1 MILSD
6 TRIAINGK
14 AGMIQPFNED
24 HISAA
29 SYDLTLA
36 DHILVESVDDNS
48 DGWIEVNIDKPYIVK
63 PKQFILASTEEI
75 VTIPP
80 NLCAQV
86 VLRSSAARAGWNH
99 ALAGWIDPGF
109 SGQIT
114 LELTNQRQ
122 LADLEVHTGQRL
134 LQLVVHQL
142 VTPPQAL
149 YGVKGNYQH
158 QRRVTRSNLNLKA
171 VS

>member
-1 MILSD
+1 MILPD
-6 TRIAINGK
+6 TRLAINGK
-14 AGMIQPFNED
+14 AGMIQPFNPD
-24 HISAA
+24 HLSAA
-29 SYDLTLA
+29 SYDLTLT
-36 DHILVESVDDNS
+36 DHILVESVDDNAN
-48 DGWIEVNIDKPYIVK
+48 GWIEVNIDQPYPVK
-63 PKQFILASTEEI
+63 PKQFILASTEEVI
-75 VTIPP
+75 SIPP

-114 LELTNQRQ
+114 LELTNQLQ
-122 LADLEVHTGQRL
+122 LHDLEVYAGQRL

-142 VTPPQAL
+142 VSPPQTL

-158 QRRVTRSNLNLKA
+158 QRRVTRSNNNLSA
-171 VS
+171 IS

>member
-6 TRIAINGK
+6 TRLAINGK
-14 AGMIQPFNED
+14 AGMIQPFNPD
-24 HISAA
+24 HLSAA
-29 SYDLTLA
+29 SYDLTLT
-36 DHILVESVDDNS
+36 DHILVESLDQQNGPWVEVD
-48 DGWIEVNIDKPYIVK
+48 ITKPYSIR

-75 VTIPP
+75 ISVPP

-114 LELTNQRQ
+114 LELTNQLQ
-122 LADLEVHTGQRL
+122 LHDLEIYAGQRL

-142 VTPPQAL
+142 VSPPQAL

-158 QRRVTRSNLNLKA
+158 QRRVTRSNNNLSA